1 MASPHLRRRTLLMGA
16 VAAPFSAVNAATAAA
31 DPAPAA
37 NTLVPW
43 QAARPPAL
51 QAVDLASEKTVS
63 LADFAGQ
70 PLVIN
75 FWATWCGPCRAE
87 MPSLN
92 AAVDRFA
99 SRGLRLLSLNHGEMP
114 ARVRSFLE
122 EVPVH
127 GSVLLDR
134 SKTQLPAWGGS
145 SLPASFVLDAEGKPR
160 FRAFGEIDWLAAAN
174 LSALRSVVT

>member
-1 MASPHLRRRTLLMGA
+1 MASPDLRRRALLMGA
-16 VAAPFSAVNAATAAA
+16 VAAPFSAATAANAA
-31 DPAPAA
+31 DPAPVA
-37 NTLVPW
+37 NTLVAW
-43 QAARPPAL
+43 QPARPPAL
-51 QAVDLASEKTVS
+51 QAVDLATEKTVS

-75 FWATWCGPCRAE
+75 FWATWCGPCRLE

-92 AAVDRFA
+92 AAVDSFA

-127 GSVLLDR
+127 GTVLLDR